1 MNSTVNNSV
10 ESIQKLN
17 KDTEIG
23 IIPLGEDIQT
33 LYETLNYFLNVT
45 SEEELVEY
53 TKAIGKWVEQYY
65 STQNIIKFFKN
76 LLK

>member
-1 MNSTVNNSV
+1 
-10 ESIQKLN
+10 
-17 KDTEIG
+17 
-23 IIPLGEDIQT
+23 
-33 LYETLNYFLNVT
+33 LNYFLNVT